1 MANNNNI
8 DGLISTNNTQ
18 IIGNGYTLPTDF
30 NNSRQPGELA
40 NLFNANSNVIYN
52 KFSTKTGQ
60 VGLLR
65 FGPRQPFIS
74 FNPNTGTKGINAL
87 KGAVPSIGAP
97 LQDVER
103 ITKWQ
108 LTGNGVIFI
117 AKQFLLQG
125 QNSFNET
132 KIYNP
137 AMPILAVASRASFG
151 LIPTPTRHLDL
162 SGGFASILGFGSS
175 PRPIRTTVAAS
186 NGDALPNQAKLAPNA
201 YKGMLRGVTATSGF
215 TSLSQK
221 WAQGSNNAGGGF
233 LKAVGGYLKSQFNK
247 ITGAFIPV
255 GQPGNFQYR
264 ADEQTYGKM
273 LSTQIK
279 FYNFKSDGTIPI
291 GVYQRFWGGGD
302 ITNKKT
308 PFSYVRYASFIKPD
322 EGIDISSGNTGKIG
336 NKSFGTPDFNKKDPK
351 GASYSQYVGYDK
363 WISKGSQKDSLE
375 YSDQVVN
382 FAYYTDKLTKN
393 VTEGGKYFSN
403 RSKFNDPNEVRV
415 KDIKQ
420 NLENVLKGLT
430 KDDINYSQKKNK
442 SYELNPDNGYT
453 HSPIAQFSDAMGGTN
468 GYDYIDKVTNK
479 EQGFDK
485 QFKYYT
491 AARFA
496 NIRTVDPI
504 PDGTYDNKHYGYAGS
519 GRSDK
524 INTIGVL
531 NKDQIALNGEGSE
544 NGKLYD
550 PSTDDLISFYFHD
563 LVNDRYI
570 PFRSIFKG
578 IGESSTAE
586 WNDVSYMGRADKLYT
601 YKGFTRTLSF
611 GFIINISSIKEF
623 EATWQK
629 INYFMG
635 LVKPANYTAK
645 NKTDLQ
651 TFSRF
656 IIPPMIEFTIG
667 DLYVDQPG
675 LITSIGF
682 NIPDD
687 SAWETLNENYAKS
700 KEWTYLNNV
709 IKWSGSK
716 NKYAQLPRTVDF
728 SVSMNLLEKEKPIV
742 GGAQFGSAYHSDPY
756 YKNVVNQGTFSSNL
770 LVK

>member
-8 DGLISTNNTQ
+8 DGVITTTNTQ
-18 IIGNGYTLPTDF
+18 IIGNGYTLPSDF

-52 KFSTKTGQ
+52 KFSAKTGQ

-117 AKQFLLQG
+117 AKQLLMQG
-125 QNSFNET
+125 QNAFNET

-151 LIPTPTRHLDL
+151 LIQTLDL

-175 PRPIRTTVAAS
+175 PRPISTTVAAS
-186 NGDALPNQAKLAPNA
+186 NGNALSNQAKLAPNA

-221 WAQGSNNAGGGF
+221 WAEGSNNAGGGF
-233 LKAVGGYLKSQFNK
+233 LKTVGGYLKSAFNSIK
-247 ITGAFIPV
+247 GTFIPV
-255 GQPGNFQYR
+255 GQPGSFQYR
-264 ADEQTYGKM
+264 ADEQTYGRM
-273 LSTQIK
+273 LGNQIN
-279 FYNFKSDGTIPI
+279 FYNFKSNGTIPI
-291 GVYQRFWGGGD
+291 GVYQRFWSGNE

-308 PFSYVRYASFIKPD
+308 PLSYVRYASFIKPD

-336 NKSFGTPDFNKKDPK
+336 NKSFGVPDFNAKD
-351 GASYSQYVGYDK
+351 
-363 WISKGSQKDSLE
+363 SKGSSYSKYIGHDKWVSNGSQVDSLE

-382 FAYYTDKLTKN
+382 YAYYTDKLTKN
-393 VTEGGKYFSN
+393 VPESGKYFSN
-403 RSKFNDPNEVRV
+403 RSKLNDPNDARV
-415 KDIKQ
+415 KDIKE
-420 NLENVLKGLT
+420 NLDRVLKGLQT
-430 KDDINYSQKKNK
+430 KDINSSDMY
-442 SYELNPDNGYT
+442 YDLNPDNGYT
-453 HSPIAQFSDAMGGTN
+453 HSPIPQFSDAMGGTN

-479 EQGFDK
+479 EQRLDK
-485 QFKYYT
+485 QFKYFT
-491 AARFA
+491 AGRFA
-496 NIRTVDPI
+496 NIRTIDPV
-504 PDGTYDNKHYGYAGS
+504 PDGTYDNKNYGFAAS

-524 INTIGVL
+524 INTIGVIDS
-531 NKDQIALNGEGSE
+531 NKFGPGGSE

-550 PSTDDLISFYFHD
+550 PNADDLIAFYFHD

-570 PFRSIFKG
+570 PFRSVFKG
-578 IGESSTAE
+578 ISESATAE
-586 WNDVSYMGRADKLYT
+586 WNDVSYLGRADKLYT
-601 YKGFTRTLSF
+601 YKGFTRSISF
-611 GFIINISSIKEF
+611 NFTVNISSIKEF
-623 EATWQK
+623 AMTWQK
-629 INYFMG
+629 INYFAS

-645 NKTDLQ
+645 EKTDLL

-656 IIPPMIEFTIG
+656 IIPPMVKFTIG
-667 DLYVDQPG
+667 DLYADQPG

-682 NIPDD
+682 SIPDD
-687 SAWETLNENYAKS
+687 AAWETLDETYANAND
-700 KEWTYLNNV
+700 WTYLNNV
-709 IKWSGSK
+709 IKWVGSK

-742 GGAQFGSAYHSDPY
+742 GGSQFGSAYHSDPY
-756 YKNVVNQGTFSSNL
+756 YQTVVNQGTFSSNL

>member
-8 DGLISTNNTQ
+8 DGLITTNNTQ

-40 NLFNANSNVIYN
+40 SLFNANSNVIYN
-52 KFSTKTGQ
+52 KFSAKTGQ

-175 PRPIRTTVAAS
+175 PRPISTTVAAS
-186 NGDALPNQAKLAPNA
+186 NGDALSNQAKLAPNA

-215 TSLSQK
+215 TALSQK
-221 WAQGSNNAGGGF
+221 WVEGSNNAGGGF

-247 ITGAFIPV
+247 IAGTFISV
-255 GQPGNFQYR
+255 GQPGSFKYR
-264 ADEQTYGKM
+264 ADEQTYGIM
-273 LSTQIK
+273 LSNQNN

-291 GVYQRFWGGGD
+291 GVYQRFWGGNE

-322 EGIDISSGNTGKIG
+322 EGIDISSGNTGKIS
-336 NKSFGTPDFNKKDPK
+336 NKSFGVPDFNANDSK
-351 GASYSQYVGYDK
+351 GASYSQYIGHDK
-363 WISKGSQKDSLE
+363 WVSKGSQEDSLE

-382 FAYYTDKLTKN
+382 YAYYTDRLTKN
-393 VTEGGKYFSN
+393 VTDGGKYFSN
-403 RSKFNDPNEVRV
+403 RSKFNDPNDVRV
-415 KDIKQ
+415 KDIKE
-420 NLENVLKGLT
+420 NLDRVLKGLQVQDVNVVAT
-430 KDDINYSQKKNK
+430 GSNAYV
-442 SYELNPDNGYT
+442 LNPDNGYT
-453 HSPIAQFSDAMGGTN
+453 HSPISQFSDAMGGTN

-479 EQGFDK
+479 EQRLDK
-485 QFKYYT
+485 QFKYFT
-491 AARFA
+491 AGRFT
-496 NIRTVDPI
+496 NIRTIDPV
-504 PDGTYDNKHYGYAGS
+504 PDGTVDNKHYGYAGS

-524 INTIGVL
+524 INTIGVI
-531 NKDQIALNGEGSE
+531 NSDKFGPGGSK

-550 PSTDDLISFYFHD
+550 PDADDLIAFYFHD

-570 PFRSIFKG
+570 PFRSVFKG
-578 IGESSTAE
+578 ISESATAE

-611 GFIINISSIKEF
+611 GFTVNISSIKEF

-635 LVKPANYTAK
+635 LVKPANYTAAK
-645 NKTDLQ
+645 ETDLQ

-667 DLYVDQPG
+667 NLYADQPG

-682 NIPDD
+682 SVPDD
-687 SAWETLNENYAKS
+687 SAWETLNETYANKND
-700 KEWTYLNNV
+700 WTYLNNV
-709 IKWSGSK
+709 IKWGGSK
-716 NKYAQLPRTVDF
+716 NKFAQLPRTVDF
-728 SVSMNLLEKEKPIV
+728 SVSINLLEKEKPIV
-742 GGAQFGSAYHSDPY
+742 GGAQFGSAYHNDPY
-756 YKNVVNQGTFSSNL
+756 YKNIVNQGTFSSNL

>member
-8 DGLISTNNTQ
+8 EGVITTTNSQ
-18 IIGNGYTLPTDF
+18 LIGNGYTLPSDF

-52 KFSTKTGQ
+52 KFSAKTGQ

-65 FGPRQPFIS
+65 FGPKQPFIS

-125 QNSFNET
+125 QNAFNET

-137 AMPILAVASRASFG
+137 AMPILSVASKASFG

-162 SGGFASILGFGSS
+162 SGGFISALGFGSS
-175 PRPIRTTVAAS
+175 PKPISTTVAAS
-186 NGDALPNQAKLAPNA
+186 NGDALSTQAKLAPNA

-221 WAQGSNNAGGGF
+221 WTEGSNNAGGEF
-233 LKAVGGYLKSQFNK
+233 LKAVGGYLKSAFNSIK
-247 ITGAFIPV
+247 GTFVPV
-255 GQPGNFQYR
+255 GQPGSFQYR
-264 ADEQTYGKM
+264 ADEQMYGRM
-273 LSTQIK
+273 MADQAK

-291 GVYQRFWGGGD
+291 GVYQRFWSGTE

-308 PFSYVRYASFIKPD
+308 PLSYVRYASFIKPD
-322 EGIDISSGNTGKIG
+322 EGIDINSGNTGKIG
-336 NKSFGTPDFNKKDPK
+336 SNSFGITDFNSSDKQ
-351 GASYSQYVGYDK
+351 GSSYTKYVGHDK
-363 WISKGSQKDSLE
+363 WVSKGSQKDSLE
-375 YSDQVVN
+375 HSDQVVN
-382 FAYYTDKLTKN
+382 YAYYVDKLTKN
-393 VTEGGKYFSN
+393 VEESGKYFSN
-403 RSKFNDPNEVRV
+403 RSKFNDPNDSRV
-415 KDIKQ
+415 KDIKE
-420 NLENVLKGLT
+420 NLDRVLKGLQQ
-430 KDDINYSQKKNK
+430 KDINASDMY
-442 SYELNPDNGYT
+442 YDLNPDNGYT
-453 HSPIAQFSDAMGGTN
+453 HSPIPQFSEAMGGTN

-479 EQGFDK
+479 DQRLDK
-485 QFKYYT
+485 QFKYFT
-491 AARFA
+491 AGRFT
-496 NIRTVDPI
+496 NIRTVDPV
-504 PDGTYDNKHYGYAGS
+504 PDGTVDNKHYGYAGS

-524 INTIGVL
+524 INTLGVL
-531 NKDQIALNGEGSE
+531 EADKVGEGGSE

-550 PSTDDLISFYFHD
+550 PNTDDLIAFYFHD
-563 LVNDRYI
+563 LINDRYI
-570 PFRSIFKG
+570 PFRSVFKG
-578 IGESSTAE
+578 ISESATAE

-601 YKGFTRTLSF
+601 YKGFTRTISF
-611 GFIINISSIKEF
+611 GFTVNISSIKEF
-623 EATWQK
+623 EMTWQR
-629 INYFMG
+629 INYFMS

-645 NKTDLQ
+645 KESDLKTY
-651 TFSRF
+651 SRF
-656 IIPPMIEFTIG
+656 IVPPMIEFTIG
-667 DLYVDQPG
+667 DLYSNQPG

-682 NIPDD
+682 SVPDD
-687 SAWETLNENYAKS
+687 AAWETLNEKYAES
-700 KEWTYLNNV
+700 NDWTYLNNV
-709 IKWSGSK
+709 IKWVGSK

-756 YKNVVNQGTFSSNL
+756 YTNLASTSGKFSSNL